1 LKPFFGVRGLDPVL
15 LPLCPADV
23 CLHGRSFTVSPSHFS
38 PTPFTHTSHIHTLL
52 VHTPSS
58 AILMQRTTFHAAA
71 AAPSPADCCSQT
83 TLMGAPSR
91 ATSIVE
97 SRPHDYR
104 RNDEAMSCQWRS
116 PDERAV
122 RTHRTARVLGPATSR
137 TASSS
142 PGRLCFEPP
151 RVASYIKSSPSKL
164 ATDHQTS
171 QVHQMGR
178 YIGMETRQM
187 TLPGCTAGYIQ
198 GRF

>member
-1 LKPFFGVRGLDPVL
+1 LRVSACDRLGHSLAVQLESIVWVCSNVEVYQHLKPFFGVRGLDLVL

-58 AILMQRTTFHAAA
+58 AILMQRTTSHTAA

-83 TLMGAPSR
+83 TLTGAPSR

-97 SRPHDYR
+97 SRSHDHR
-104 RNDEAMSCQWRS
+104 RNDEAMSCKWRS

-122 RTHRTARVLGPATSR
+122 
-137 TASSS
+137 
-142 PGRLCFEPP
+142 
-151 RVASYIKSSPSKL
+151 
-164 ATDHQTS
+164 
-171 QVHQMGR
+171 
-178 YIGMETRQM
+178 
-187 TLPGCTAGYIQ
+187 
-198 GRF
+198 